1 MFNPQLATFVCVADC
16 GSFSQAAE
24 KLYLSSTAVMK
35 QLNALE
41 RHLELKLLE
50 RTRRGT
56 VLTPAGEV
64 IYRYARQMFADSERA
79 LREARAAAQAARS
92 AFCVG
97 TSILNPCRPFMDCGT
112 ASAGTSLAT
121 SSTSSPMRT
130 TTRGFW
136 ERSAPWERN
145 LTSLSVPA
153 TPVSGWT
160 AAIFS
165 LWGSIATASPSP
177 GDTPWRD
184 GRGSPW
190 QSCMGRH

>member
-64 IYRYARQMFADSERA
+64 IYRYARQMFADSDRA

-97 TSILNPCRPFMDCGT
+97 TSILNPCRPFMDLWYRFCGHFPGYQLHLVPYEDDHQGILGEIG
-112 ASAGTSLAT
+112 ALGEK
-121 SSTSSPMRT
+121 
-130 TTRGFW
+130 F
-136 ERSAPWERN
+136 
-145 LTSLSVPA
+145 SVPA

>member
-79 LREARAAAQAARS
+79 LREARAGAQAESPLSRAFRTGFRS
-92 AFCVG
+92 
-97 TSILNPCRPFMDCGT
+97 RWRRD
-112 ASAGTSLAT
+112 
-121 SSTSSPMRT
+121 
-130 TTRGFW
+130 RGRF
-136 ERSAPWERN
+136 
-145 LTSLSVPA
+145 
-153 TPVSGWT
+153 
-160 AAIFS
+160 
-165 LWGSIATASPSP
+165 
-177 GDTPWRD
+177 
-184 GRGSPW
+184 GRGDPARR
-190 QSCMGRH
+190 CAAGPRR

>member
-92 AFCVG
+92 GNLHPQSLPALYGPVVP
-97 TSILNPCRPFMDCGT
+97 LLRALPRLPAPPRP
-112 ASAGTSLAT
+112 L
-121 SSTSSPMRT
+121 
-130 TTRGFW
+130 
-136 ERSAPWERN
+136 
-145 LTSLSVPA
+145 
-153 TPVSGWT
+153 
-160 AAIFS
+160 
-165 LWGSIATASPSP
+165 
-177 GDTPWRD
+177 
-184 GRGSPW
+184 
-190 QSCMGRH
+190 